1 MFRRLSILSSSL
13 PLLQQFRHINPQLP
27 ERGLSF
33 SLFSPRFI
41 LSTLVPYFE
50 WKWRIAKTTNQ
61 ELLTSIKALPVD
73 QQYAL
78 ANSILED
85 LIQKGRL
92 PISDAIFVEI
102 DRRVAAFD
110 ADPNAG
116 ESWENVRQELFG
128 E

>member
-1 MFRRLSILSSSL
+1 M
-13 PLLQQFRHINPQLP
+13 
-27 ERGLSF
+27 
-33 SLFSPRFI
+33 
-41 LSTLVPYFE
+41 
-50 WKWRIAKTTNQ
+50 TNQ

-92 PISDAIFVEI
+92 PISDATLAEL

-110 ADPNAG
+110 ADPNSG

-128 E
+128 QGQATQAEKTSVCR